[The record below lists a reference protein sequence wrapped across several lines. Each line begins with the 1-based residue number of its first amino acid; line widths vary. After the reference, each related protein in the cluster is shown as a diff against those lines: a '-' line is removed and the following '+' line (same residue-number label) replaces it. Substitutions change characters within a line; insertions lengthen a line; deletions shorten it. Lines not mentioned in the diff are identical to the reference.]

1 MLRKLMPG
9 LLFLLV
15 LLTFQRTCHAQDC
28 GVNAQSQISQ
38 EGQAA
43 GFDNPAESD
52 GVVGVVIF
60 GYMVGFFIVVVRA
73 LIRRFFP
80 ASAQVTRLKI

>member
-1 MLRKLMPG
+1 MRRIVGFMLKARYHKRDRP
-9 LLFLLV
+9 
-15 LLTFQRTCHAQDC
+15 R
-28 GVNAQSQISQ
+28 
-38 EGQAA
+38 